1 MITEIIIDENLK
13 MSGDLDT
20 GCCIVGGVGKS
31 DFNAVKIYTCDADG
45 HPLSSVLKYT
55 SYVQIYISDHIVKEI
70 QLYSGHSESAYV
82 DICRPIKTMKAKLE
96 GYHTLSIYLIY

>member
-13 MSGDLDT
+13 MSGNLDT
-20 GCCIVGGVGKS
+20 EYCIEGMGMN
-31 DFNAVKIYTCDADG
+31 DFNAAKVYTCDADG

-70 QLYSGHSESAYV
+70 ELYSGHSESAYV
-82 DICRPIKTMKAKLE
+82 DICRPIKTMKVKLE
-96 GYHTLSIYLIY
+96 GNYVLAIYLIY